1 MIVKGLSEVA
11 GGPLG
16 LPADLGHRIE
26 ILKKAD
32 SAKNHNH
39 HAMFL
44 ANVLTRGIFQA
55 PRPPERP
62 SF

>member
-32 SAKNHNH
+32 
-39 HAMFL
+39 
-44 ANVLTRGIFQA
+44 VLTRGIFQA
-55 PRPPERP
+55 PRPP
-62 SF
+62 